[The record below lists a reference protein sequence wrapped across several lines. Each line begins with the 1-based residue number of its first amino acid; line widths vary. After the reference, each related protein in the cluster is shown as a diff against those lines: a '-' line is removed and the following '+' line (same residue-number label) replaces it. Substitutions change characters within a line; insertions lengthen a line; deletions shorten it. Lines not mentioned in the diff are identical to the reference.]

1 LGLLPLF
8 RAVLVWAFILAGIV
22 MVRLD
27 PPAVVTNAIAVT
39 QLNAYDRL
47 SVVQQTRNQ
56 RVQAAQTAQVNA
68 WSAEM
73 KQGLADYQAQQD
85 AIAAA
90 QAQTTAVGAPAA
102 ASSARPKHP
111 APPPYIAKIINDAF
125 SPLGPAAVQWAINVA
140 YCESRYHPNS
150 VNSTSGA
157 SGLFQ
162 FLPST
167 WGGTPWASQSPFD
180 PVANAQ
186 AAAWLYSHYGPG
198 RWQCLG

>member
-1 LGLLPLF
+1 LPLF
-8 RAVLVWAFILAGIV
+8 RAVLVWVVILVSVILTRIVPAAPAAG
-22 MVRLD
+22 
-27 PPAVVTNAIAVT
+27 VVAVT
-39 QLNAYDRL
+39 QLSSYDRL
-47 SVVQQTRNQ
+47 SVVQETRTQ
-56 RVQAAQTAQVNA
+56 RVQANQMAQAQA
-68 WSAEM
+68 WSAEL
-73 KQGLADYQAQQD
+73 KQGLADYQAQQQ
-85 AIAAA
+85 ALAAA
-90 QAQTTAVGAPAA
+90 QAKAA
-102 ASSARPKHP
+102 EIAARSNH
-111 APPPYIAKIINDAF
+111 PPPPPNIAKIITDAF
-125 SPLGPAAVQWAINVA
+125 SPLGAAAVQWAINVA

>member
-1 LGLLPLF
+1 MLPLF
-8 RAVLVWAFILAGIV
+8 RAVLVWVVILAGVILPR
-22 MVRLD
+22 MD
-27 PPAVVTNAIAVT
+27 TPAAVTHAVAVT
-39 QLNAYDRL
+39 QRSAFDRL
-47 SVVQQTRNQ
+47 SMVQQTRTE
-56 RVQAAQTAQVNA
+56 RVQAAQMAQVNA
-68 WSAEM
+68 WAKEL

-85 AIAAA
+85 ALAAA
-90 QAQTTAVGAPAA
+90 QAQAA
-102 ASSARPKHP
+102 RIAALNNH
-111 APPPYIAKIINDAF
+111 PPPPAYIAKIITDAF
-125 SPLGPAAVQWAINVA
+125 SPLGQDAVVWAMRIA

-150 VNSTSGA
+150 VNSDSGA

-198 RWQCLG
+198 RWACK